1 MPQKDPFL
9 LSRQGQIQFPRIA
22 ITFPIIPE
30 TPNIVK
36 LRQLRVVYHFEFKPI
51 QLNNATIS
59 MPKPINSTIPTTIAR
74 IPSKGVGIFGN
85 IAGKTTSASNTPK
98 TITDTIIR

>member
-1 MPQKDPFL
+1 
-9 LSRQGQIQFPRIA
+9 
-22 ITFPIIPE
+22 
-30 TPNIVK
+30 
-36 LRQLRVVYHFEFKPI
+36 
-51 QLNNATIS
+51 

-74 IPSKGVGIFGN
+74 IQSKGVGIFWN